1 MRAGSGLGVP
11 SSFSPRA
18 ATARTRES
26 SSSELVVG
34 EWRPLHEQQRN
45 TAASHGIGLKHFFL
59 LAIDFDDKVT
69 GYRLLVTSYRFVG
82 DRLDYPGPQYT
93 VNSQRSTVNGP
104 WSTVNGQ
111 HSPVHD

>member
-34 EWRPLHEQQRN
+34 EGRPLHEQQRN